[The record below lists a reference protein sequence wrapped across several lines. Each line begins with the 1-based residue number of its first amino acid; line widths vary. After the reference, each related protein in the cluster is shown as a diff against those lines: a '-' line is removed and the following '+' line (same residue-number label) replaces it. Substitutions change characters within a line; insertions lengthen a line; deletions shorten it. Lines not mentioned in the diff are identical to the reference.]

1 MLHFPHTNLNKFFH
15 LWFLITLQLLPQDF
29 LVCSLAFFLYGRQ
42 NNIEISFAYNLLLNQ
57 DILKS
62 NLHIVFDN
70 FRDFNSSTTSS
81 IFSMLKTSLNFSTN
95 CNSSIIM
102 SLSLS
107 KNKKQNVYALTYT
120 FRIISINMVR

>member
-62 NLHIVFDN
+62 NLHIAFDN
-70 FRDFNSSTTSS
+70 FRHLT
-81 IFSMLKTSLNFSTN
+81 MLILIHQQHLQFFL
-95 CNSSIIM
+95 C
-102 SLSLS
+102 
-107 KNKKQNVYALTYT
+107 
-120 FRIISINMVR
+120 